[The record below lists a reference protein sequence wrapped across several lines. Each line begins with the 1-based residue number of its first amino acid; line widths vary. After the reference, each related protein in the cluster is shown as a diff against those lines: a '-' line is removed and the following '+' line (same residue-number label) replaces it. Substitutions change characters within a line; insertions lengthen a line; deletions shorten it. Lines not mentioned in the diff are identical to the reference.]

1 MNRIAIAYRKGLR
14 DSLHFFDA
22 DDPKA
27 SVAKMRETVSKISKE
42 IKKAESD
49 PSPEVKAWA
58 KDQQKTLS
66 EASKELAL
74 ISSGDQPIGRLK
86 RLKIKIAEDLA
97 KTKEFYKMIKKK
109 GGNSAY
115 FNLLGATAVLI
126 AFCVY
131 SYGSLLSSIV
141 DLTKT
146 IIKRVIR
153 ARDEKASAASA
164 TEDAYLG
171 GFKDSISFCDGL
183 DFRSAR
189 EKIKEKLDQVRNK
202 LKKAAS
208 NANGKMK
215 SWYERQDT
223 ILAKLT
229 KKIWDRLTIRPR
241 QLMAMRETF
250 VKEMEQLKKTLSII
264 RDGLKKNA
272 PSLLYLETAT
282 LIGVPILILS
292 NIIQAILWH
301 LELKSMEDLEDPF
314 GFKELNKKMRNIQE
328 RSAQAAEEFS
338 RRWEKL

>member
-1 MNRIAIAYRKGLR
+1 M
-14 DSLHFFDA
+14 
-22 DDPKA
+22 
-27 SVAKMRETVSKISKE
+27 SKE

-66 EASKELAL
+66 EASRELEL

-109 GGNSAY
+109 AGNYAY

-126 AFCVY
+126 TFCVY

-153 ARDEKASAASA
+153 ARAEKASAESA

-189 EKIKEKLDQVRNK
+189 EKIKEKLGQVRNK
-202 LKKAAS
+202 LKEAAS
-208 NANGKMK
+208 KANGKMK

-229 KKIWDRLTIRPR
+229 KKILDRLTIRPR
-241 QLMAMRETF
+241 QLMAMRETY

-264 RDGLKKNA
+264 RDGLKTNA

-292 NIIQAILWH
+292 NIIKQILWN
-301 LELKSMEDLEDPF
+301 LELKHMEDPF
-314 GFKELNKKMRNIQE
+314 GFNELNKKMRNIQE

>member
-1 MNRIAIAYRKGLR
+1 MNSVAIAYKKGFR
-14 DSLHFFDA
+14 NSLHFFDA
-22 DDPKA
+22 DDLKA
-27 SVAKMRETVSKISKE
+27 SVAKMRETVSKMSKE

-109 GGNSAY
+109 AGNFEY
-115 FNLLGATAVLI
+115 FNLLVATAVLI
-126 AFCVY
+126 TFCIY

-153 ARDEKASAASA
+153 ARAEKSSAASA
-164 TEDAYLG
+164 TKDAYLG

-183 DFRSAR
+183 DFQNAR

-208 NANGKMK
+208 KANGKMK

-229 KKIWDRLTIRPR
+229 KKIWNLLTIRPR
-241 QLMAMRETF
+241 QLIAMKETY

-272 PSLLYLETAT
+272 PSLLYLETAA
-282 LIGVPILILS
+282 LIGIPILILS
-292 NIIQAILWH
+292 NIIKQILWN
-301 LELKSMEDLEDPF
+301 LKIHPV
-314 GFKELNKKMRNIQE
+314 KETVNTFNEFNENIRNIQE
-328 RSAQAAEEFS
+328 RAAQAAEEFS

>member
-1 MNRIAIAYRKGLR
+1 
-14 DSLHFFDA
+14 
-22 DDPKA
+22 
-27 SVAKMRETVSKISKE
+27 
-42 IKKAESD
+42 
-49 PSPEVKAWA
+49 
-58 KDQQKTLS
+58 
-66 EASKELAL
+66 
-74 ISSGDQPIGRLK
+74 
-86 RLKIKIAEDLA
+86 
-97 KTKEFYKMIKKK
+97 MI
-109 GGNSAY
+109 
-115 FNLLGATAVLI
+115 I
-126 AFCVY
+126 FCVY

-146 IIKRVIR
+146 IVKRVIR
-153 ARDEKASAASA
+153 ARAEKASAASA

-189 EKIKEKLDQVRNK
+189 EKIKEKLDQARNK

-208 NANGKMK
+208 KANGKMK

-229 KKIWDRLTIRPR
+229 KKILDRLTIRPR
-241 QLMAMRETF
+241 QLMAMRETY

-272 PSLLYLETAT
+272 PSILYLEIAT
-282 LIGVPILILS
+282 IIGVPILILS
-292 NIIQAILWH
+292 SIIQKILWD
-301 LELKSMEDLEDPF
+301 LKVRPV
-314 GFKELNKKMRNIQE
+314 KETVNMFNEFNEKIRNIQE

>member
-1 MNRIAIAYRKGLR
+1 MNSIAIAYKKGFR
-14 DSLHFFDA
+14 NSLHFFDA

-27 SVAKMRETVSKISKE
+27 SVSKMRETVSKMSKE
-42 IKKAESD
+42 IKKAESN
-49 PSPEVKAWA
+49 PSPDVKAWA
-58 KDQQKTLS
+58 KDQQKSLS

-109 GGNSAY
+109 AGNYAY

-153 ARDEKASAASA
+153 ARAEKASAASA

-202 LKKAAS
+202 LNKAAS
-208 NANGKMK
+208 KANGKMK

-241 QLMAMRETF
+241 QLVAMKETF
-250 VKEMEQLKKTLSII
+250 VKEMEQLKRTLSII

-292 NIIQAILWH
+292 NIIQKILWN
-301 LELKSMEDLEDPF
+301 LELKNMRDPF
-314 GFKELNKKMRNIQE
+314 GFNEFNKKMRNIQE

>member
-1 MNRIAIAYRKGLR
+1 MNSIAIAYKKGFR
-14 DSLHFFDA
+14 NSLHFFDA

-27 SVAKMRETVSKISKE
+27 SVSKMRETVSKMSKE

-58 KDQQKTLS
+58 KDQQKSLS

-109 GGNSAY
+109 AGNYAY
-115 FNLLGATAVLI
+115 FNLLGATAVMI

-153 ARDEKASAASA
+153 ARAEKASAASA

-202 LKKAAS
+202 LKEAAS
-208 NANGKMK
+208 KANGKMK

-241 QLMAMRETF
+241 QLMAMKETY

-264 RDGLKKNA
+264 RDSLKKNA

-282 LIGVPILILS
+282 YIGVPILILS
-292 NIIQAILWH
+292 SIIKQILWN
-301 LELKSMEDLEDPF
+301 LELKSMKDPF
-314 GFKELNKKMRNIQE
+314 GFDELNKKMRNIQE
-328 RSAQAAEEFS
+328 RAAQAAEEFS

>member
-1 MNRIAIAYRKGLR
+1 MNSVAIAYKKGFR
-14 DSLHFFDA
+14 NSLHFFDA

-27 SVAKMRETVSKISKE
+27 SVAKMRETVSKMSKE
-42 IKKAESD
+42 IKKAESN

-86 RLKIKIAEDLA
+86 RLKIKIAEDLS
-97 KTKEFYKMIKKK
+97 KTKEFYKLIKKK
-109 GGNSAY
+109 GGNYAY

-146 IIKRVIR
+146 IIKRIIKAR
-153 ARDEKASAASA
+153 AEKSSSESA

-189 EKIKEKLDQVRNK
+189 EKIKEKLGQVSNK

-208 NANGKMK
+208 KANGKMK

-229 KKIWDRLTIRPR
+229 KKIWDLLTIRPR

-250 VKEMEQLKKTLSII
+250 VKEMEQIKRALSIV
-264 RDGLKKNA
+264 RDALKKNA
-272 PSLLYLETAT
+272 PSLFYLETAT

-292 NIIQAILWH
+292 SIIQKILLH
-301 LELKSMEDLEDPF
+301 LEFKSMGDPEDPF

>member
-1 MNRIAIAYRKGLR
+1 MNSVAIAYKKGFR
-14 DSLHFFDA
+14 NSLHFFDA

-27 SVAKMRETVSKISKE
+27 SVSKMRETVSKMSKE

-74 ISSGDQPIGRLK
+74 ISAGDQPIGRLK

-97 KTKEFYKMIKKK
+97 KTKEFYKMVKKK
-109 GGNSAY
+109 AGNYAY

-153 ARDEKASAASA
+153 ARAEKASAASS

-183 DFRSAR
+183 DFQNAR

-208 NANGKMK
+208 KANGKMK
-215 SWYERQDT
+215 SWYERQDA

-241 QLMAMRETF
+241 QLIAMKETY

-272 PSLLYLETAT
+272 PSLLYLEIAT
-282 LIGVPILILS
+282 IIGVPILILS
-292 NIIQAILWH
+292 NIIKQILWN
-301 LELKSMEDLEDPF
+301 LKIHPV
-314 GFKELNKKMRNIQE
+314 KETVNTFNEFNENIRNIQE
-328 RSAQAAEEFS
+328 RSARAAEEFS

>member
-1 MNRIAIAYRKGLR
+1 MNSVAVAYKKGFR
-14 DSLHFFDA
+14 NSLHFFDA

-27 SVAKMRETVSKISKE
+27 SVAKMREMVSKMSKE

-58 KDQQKTLS
+58 KDQQKSLS

-97 KTKEFYKMIKKK
+97 KTKEFYKMVKKS
-109 GGNSAY
+109 GNSAY
-115 FNLLGATAVLI
+115 FNLLAGTATMI

-153 ARDEKASAASA
+153 ARAEKASAASA

-189 EKIKEKLDQVRNK
+189 EKIKEKLDQARNK

-208 NANGKMK
+208 KANGKMK

-229 KKIWDRLTIRPR
+229 KKIWDLLTIRPR
-241 QLMAMRETF
+241 QLMAMRETY
-250 VKEMEQLKKTLSII
+250 VKEMEQLKKTLLII
-264 RDGLKKNA
+264 RDAGKKHA
-272 PSLLYLETAT
+272 PSLLYLEIAT
-282 LIGVPILILS
+282 IIGVPILILS
-292 NIIQAILWH
+292 NIIKQILWN
-301 LELKSMEDLEDPF
+301 LKIHPI
-314 GFKELNKKMRNIQE
+314 KETVNTFNEFNKNIRNIQE

-338 RRWEKL
+338 KRWEKL

>member
-1 MNRIAIAYRKGLR
+1 M
-14 DSLHFFDA
+14 
-22 DDPKA
+22 
-27 SVAKMRETVSKISKE
+27 SKE

-74 ISSGDQPIGRLK
+74 ISAGDQPIGRLK

-97 KTKEFYKMIKKK
+97 KTKEFYKMVKKK
-109 GGNSAY
+109 AGNYAY

-153 ARDEKASAASA
+153 ARAEKASAASA

-183 DFRSAR
+183 DFQNAR

-208 NANGKMK
+208 KANGKMK

-241 QLMAMRETF
+241 QLIAMKETY

-272 PSLLYLETAT
+272 PSILYLEIAT
-282 LIGVPILILS
+282 IIGVPILILS
-292 NIIQAILWH
+292 NIIKQILWN
-301 LELKSMEDLEDPF
+301 LKIHPV
-314 GFKELNKKMRNIQE
+314 KETVNTFNEFNENIRNIQE

>member
-1 MNRIAIAYRKGLR
+1 MNSVAIAYKKGFR
-14 DSLHFFDA
+14 NSLHFFDA

-27 SVAKMRETVSKISKE
+27 SVAKMRETVSKMSKE
-42 IKKAESD
+42 IKKAESN

-66 EASKELAL
+66 EASRELEL

-109 GGNSAY
+109 AGNYAY

-146 IIKRVIR
+146 IIKRVIKAR
-153 ARDEKASAASA
+153 AEKASAESA

-202 LKKAAS
+202 LKNAAS
-208 NANGKMK
+208 KANGKMK

-229 KKIWDRLTIRPR
+229 KKILDRLTIRPR
-241 QLMAMRETF
+241 QLMAMRETY
-250 VKEMEQLKKTLSII
+250 VKEMEQLKRTLSII
-264 RDGLKKNA
+264 RDSLKKNA
-272 PSLLYLETAT
+272 PSLFYLETAT

-292 NIIQAILWH
+292 SIIQKILWN
-301 LELKSMEDLEDPF
+301 LEFKRMRDPDPF
-314 GFKELNKKMRNIQE
+314 GFNELNKKMRNIQE

>member
-1 MNRIAIAYRKGLR
+1 MNSVAVAYGKGFR
-14 DSLHFFDA
+14 NSLHFYDA

-27 SVAKMRETVSKISKE
+27 SVSKMRETVSKMSKE

-97 KTKEFYKMIKKK
+97 KTKDFYKLVKKS
-109 GGNSAY
+109 GNSAY
-115 FNLLGATAVLI
+115 FNLLAGTAAMI
-126 AFCVY
+126 TFCVY

-146 IIKRVIR
+146 IIKRVIKAR
-153 ARDEKASAASA
+153 AEKASAASA

-189 EKIKEKLDQVRNK
+189 EKIKEKLGQVRNK
-202 LKKAAS
+202 LKEAAS
-208 NANGKMK
+208 KANGKMK

-229 KKIWDRLTIRPR
+229 KKILDRLTIRPR
-241 QLMAMRETF
+241 QLMAMRETY
-250 VKEMEQLKKTLSII
+250 VKEMEQLKKTLLMI
-264 RDGLKKNA
+264 RDAGKKHA
-272 PSLLYLETAT
+272 PSLLYLEIAT

-292 NIIQAILWH
+292 NIIKQILWN
-301 LELKSMEDLEDPF
+301 LKIQPV
-314 GFKELNKKMRNIQE
+314 KETVNTFNEFNEKIRNIQE

>member
-1 MNRIAIAYRKGLR
+1 MNSAAIAYKKGFRNSLR
-14 DSLHFFDA
+14 FFDA

-27 SVAKMRETVSKISKE
+27 SVSKMRETVSKMSKE

-58 KDQQKTLS
+58 KEQQKTLS

-97 KTKEFYKMIKKK
+97 KTKEFYKMVKKS
-109 GGNSAY
+109 GNSAY
-115 FNLLGATAVLI
+115 FNLLAGTASMIV
-126 AFCVY
+126 FCVY

-146 IIKRVIR
+146 IVKRVIR
-153 ARDEKASAASA
+153 SRAEKASAASA

-189 EKIKEKLDQVRNK
+189 EKIKEKLDQARNK

-208 NANGKMK
+208 KANGKMK

-229 KKIWDRLTIRPR
+229 KKILDRLTIRPR
-241 QLMAMRETF
+241 QLMAMRETY

-272 PSLLYLETAT
+272 PSILYLEIAT
-282 LIGVPILILS
+282 IIGVPILILS
-292 NIIQAILWH
+292 SIIQKILWD
-301 LELKSMEDLEDPF
+301 LKVRPV
-314 GFKELNKKMRNIQE
+314 KETVNMFNEFNEKIRNIQE

>member
-1 MNRIAIAYRKGLR
+1 MNSVAIAYKKGFR
-14 DSLHFFDA
+14 NSLHFFDA
-22 DDPKA
+22 DEPKS
-27 SVAKMRETVSKISKE
+27 SVAKMRETVSKMSKE

-74 ISSGDQPIGRLK
+74 ISAGDQPIGRLK

-97 KTKEFYKMIKKK
+97 KTKEFYKMVKKK
-109 GGNSAY
+109 AGNYAY

-153 ARDEKASAASA
+153 ARAEKASASSA

-183 DFRSAR
+183 DFQNAR

-208 NANGKMK
+208 KANGKMK

-229 KKIWDRLTIRPR
+229 KKIWDCLTIRPR
-241 QLMAMRETF
+241 QLIAMKETY

-272 PSLLYLETAT
+272 PSILYLEIAT
-282 LIGVPILILS
+282 IIGVPILILS
-292 NIIQAILWH
+292 NIIKQILWK
-301 LELKSMEDLEDPF
+301 LKIHPV
-314 GFKELNKKMRNIQE
+314 KETVNTFNEFNENIRNIQE

>member
-1 MNRIAIAYRKGLR
+1 MSSIAIAYKKGFR
-14 DSLHFFDA
+14 NSLHFFDA

-27 SVAKMRETVSKISKE
+27 SVAKMRETVSKMSKE

-97 KTKEFYKMIKKK
+97 KTKEFYKMVKKK
-109 GGNSAY
+109 AGNYAY

-153 ARDEKASAASA
+153 ARAEKASAASA

-202 LKKAAS
+202 LKEAAS
-208 NANGKMK
+208 KANGKMK

-229 KKIWDRLTIRPR
+229 KKIWDRLTTRPR
-241 QLMAMRETF
+241 QLMAMKETY

-292 NIIQAILWH
+292 NIIKQILWN
-301 LELKSMEDLEDPF
+301 LKIHPV
-314 GFKELNKKMRNIQE
+314 KETVNTFNEFNENIRNIQE

>member
-1 MNRIAIAYRKGLR
+1 MNSVAIAYKKGFR
-14 DSLHFFDA
+14 NSLHFFDA

-27 SVAKMRETVSKISKE
+27 SVAKMRETVSKMSKE

-58 KDQQKTLS
+58 KDQQKSLS

-86 RLKIKIAEDLA
+86 RLKIKIVEDLA

-109 GGNSAY
+109 AGNYAY

-153 ARDEKASAASA
+153 ARAEKASAASA

-183 DFRSAR
+183 DLRSAR
-189 EKIKEKLDQVRNK
+189 EKIKEKLGQVRNK
-202 LKKAAS
+202 LKEAAS
-208 NANGKMK
+208 KANGKMK

-229 KKIWDRLTIRPR
+229 KKILDRLTIRPR

-264 RDGLKKNA
+264 RDALKKNA

-292 NIIQAILWH
+292 NIIKQILWN
-301 LELKSMEDLEDPF
+301 LELKAMEDPF
-314 GFKELNKKMRNIQE
+314 GFNELNKKMRNIQE

>member
-1 MNRIAIAYRKGLR
+1 MNRIAIAYKKGFR
-14 DSLHFFDA
+14 NSLHFFDA
-22 DDPKA
+22 DDPKS
-27 SVAKMRETVSKISKE
+27 SVAKMRETVSKMSRE

-97 KTKEFYKMIKKK
+97 KTKEFYKMVKKK
-109 GGNSAY
+109 AGNYAY

-153 ARDEKASAASA
+153 ARAEKASAASA

-183 DFRSAR
+183 DFQNAR

-208 NANGKMK
+208 KANGKMK

-241 QLMAMRETF
+241 QLIAMKETY

-272 PSLLYLETAT
+272 PSLLYLEIAT
-282 LIGVPILILS
+282 IIGVPILILS
-292 NIIQAILWH
+292 NIIKQILWN
-301 LELKSMEDLEDPF
+301 LKIHPV
-314 GFKELNKKMRNIQE
+314 KETVNTFNEFNENIRNIQE

>member
-1 MNRIAIAYRKGLR
+1 MSSIAIAYKKGFR
-14 DSLHFFDA
+14 NSLHFFDA

-27 SVAKMRETVSKISKE
+27 SVAKMRETVSKMSKE

-97 KTKEFYKMIKKK
+97 KTKEFYKMVKKK
-109 GGNSAY
+109 AGNYAY

-153 ARDEKASAASA
+153 ARAEKASAASA

-202 LKKAAS
+202 LKEAAS
-208 NANGKMK
+208 KANGKMK

-229 KKIWDRLTIRPR
+229 KKIWDRLTTRPR
-241 QLMAMRETF
+241 QLMAMKETY

-272 PSLLYLETAT
+272 PRLLYLETAT

-292 NIIQAILWH
+292 NIIKQILWN
-301 LELKSMEDLEDPF
+301 LKIHPV
-314 GFKELNKKMRNIQE
+314 KETVNTFNEFNENIRNIQE

>member
-1 MNRIAIAYRKGLR
+1 MNSVAIAYKKGFR
-14 DSLHFFDA
+14 NSLHFFDA

-27 SVAKMRETVSKISKE
+27 SVAKMRETVSKMSKE

-109 GGNSAY
+109 AGNYAY

-126 AFCVY
+126 TFCVY

-153 ARDEKASAASA
+153 ARAEKASAASA

-183 DFRSAR
+183 DFQNAR

-208 NANGKMK
+208 KANGKMK

-241 QLMAMRETF
+241 QLIAMKETYI
-250 VKEMEQLKKTLSII
+250 KEMEQLKKTLSII

-272 PSLLYLETAT
+272 PSILYLEIAT
-282 LIGVPILILS
+282 LIGIPILILS
-292 NIIQAILWH
+292 NIIEKILWN
-301 LELKSMEDLEDPF
+301 LKIHPV
-314 GFKELNKKMRNIQE
+314 KETVNMFNEFNENIRNIQE

-338 RRWEKL
+338 RRWGKL

>member
-1 MNRIAIAYRKGLR
+1 MNSAAIAYRKGLR
-14 DSLHFFDA
+14 DSLQFFDA

-27 SVAKMRETVSKISKE
+27 SVSKIRETVSKMSKE

-66 EASKELAL
+66 ETSKELAL

-97 KTKEFYKMIKKK
+97 KTKEFYKMVKKS
-109 GGNSAY
+109 GNSAY
-115 FNLLGATAVLI
+115 FNLLGGTAVLI

-131 SYGSLLSSIV
+131 SYGSLLSIIV

-146 IIKRVIR
+146 IIKRVIK
-153 ARDEKASAASA
+153 ARSEKARSASA

-208 NANGKMK
+208 RANGKMK

-229 KKIWDRLTIRPR
+229 KKIWDLLTIRPR
-241 QLMAMRETF
+241 QLMAMRETY
-250 VKEMEQLKKTLSII
+250 VKEMEQLKKTLLMI
-264 RDGLKKNA
+264 RDAGKKYA
-272 PSLLYLETAT
+272 PSLLYLEIAAI
-282 LIGVPILILS
+282 IGVPILILS
-292 NIIQAILWH
+292 NIIKQILWN
-301 LELKSMEDLEDPF
+301 LKIHPV
-314 GFKELNKKMRNIQE
+314 KETVNTFNEFNENIRNIQE
-328 RSAQAAEEFS
+328 RVAQAAEEFS

>member
-1 MNRIAIAYRKGLR
+1 MNSTAIAYRKGFR
-14 DSLHFFDA
+14 NSLNFFDA
-22 DDPKA
+22 NDPKA
-27 SVAKMRETVSKISKE
+27 SVSKMRETVSKMSKE

-74 ISSGDQPIGRLK
+74 ISSGDQPVGRLK

-97 KTKEFYKMIKKK
+97 KTKEFYKMVKKS
-109 GGNSAY
+109 GNSAY
-115 FNLLGATAVLI
+115 FNLLGGTAVLI
-126 AFCVY
+126 TFCVY
-131 SYGSLLSSIV
+131 SYGSLLSRIV

-146 IIKRVIR
+146 IIKRVIKAR
-153 ARDEKASAASA
+153 AEKARAASA

-208 NANGKMK
+208 KANGKMK

-241 QLMAMRETF
+241 QLMAMRETY
-250 VKEMEQLKKTLSII
+250 VKEMEQLKKTLLMS
-264 RDGLKKNA
+264 RDAVKKYA
-272 PSLLYLETAT
+272 PSLLYLEIAVI
-282 LIGVPILILS
+282 IGVPILILS
-292 NIIQAILWH
+292 NIIEQILWN
-301 LELKSMEDLEDPF
+301 LKIHPV
-314 GFKELNKKMRNIQE
+314 KETVNTFNEFNEKIRNIQE

>member
-1 MNRIAIAYRKGLR
+1 MNSIAIAYKKGFR
-14 DSLHFFDA
+14 NSLHFFDA

-27 SVAKMRETVSKISKE
+27 SVAKMRETVSKMSKE

-74 ISSGDQPIGRLK
+74 ISAGDQPIGRLK

-97 KTKEFYKMIKKK
+97 KTKEFYKMVKKK
-109 GGNSAY
+109 AGNYAY

-126 AFCVY
+126 TFCVY

-153 ARDEKASAASA
+153 ARAEKASAASA

-183 DFRSAR
+183 DFQNAR

-208 NANGKMK
+208 KANGKMK

-241 QLMAMRETF
+241 QLIAMKETY

-272 PSLLYLETAT
+272 PSILYLEIAT
-282 LIGVPILILS
+282 IIGVPILILS
-292 NIIQAILWH
+292 NIIKQILWN
-301 LELKSMEDLEDPF
+301 LKIHPV
-314 GFKELNKKMRNIQE
+314 KETVNTFNEFNENIRNIQE

>member
-1 MNRIAIAYRKGLR
+1 MNSIAIAYKKGFR
-14 DSLHFFDA
+14 NSLHFFDA
-22 DDPKA
+22 DDSNA
-27 SVAKMRETVSKISKE
+27 SVAKMRETVSKMSKE

-115 FNLLGATAVLI
+115 FNLLAGTFVMI
-126 AFCVY
+126 AFCIY

-146 IIKRVIR
+146 IIKRVIKAR
-153 ARDEKASAASA
+153 AEKASAASA

-189 EKIKEKLDQVRNK
+189 EKIKEKLGQVRNK
-202 LKKAAS
+202 LKEAAS
-208 NANGKMK
+208 KANGKMK

-241 QLMAMRETF
+241 QLMAMGETF

-264 RDGLKKNA
+264 RDAMKKNA
-272 PSLLYLETAT
+272 PIMLYLETAT
-282 LIGVPILILS
+282 LIAVPILILS
-292 NIIQAILWH
+292 SIIQKILWN
-301 LELKSMEDLEDPF
+301 LELKHMRDPDMF
-314 GFKELNKKMRNIQE
+314 GFNELNKKMRNIQE

>member
-1 MNRIAIAYRKGLR
+1 MNSAAIAYRKGFR
-14 DSLHFFDA
+14 DSLRFFDS

-27 SVAKMRETVSKISKE
+27 SVAKMRETVSKMSKE

-58 KDQQKTLS
+58 KDQQKSLS

-115 FNLLGATAVLI
+115 FNLLAGTFVMI

-146 IIKRVIR
+146 IIKRVIKAR
-153 ARDEKASAASA
+153 AEKASEASA

-189 EKIKEKLDQVRNK
+189 EKIKEKLGQVRNK
-202 LKKAAS
+202 LKEAAS
-208 NANGKMK
+208 KANGKMK

-292 NIIQAILWH
+292 NIIKQILWN
-301 LELKSMEDLEDPF
+301 LELKAMEDPF
-314 GFKELNKKMRNIQE
+314 GFNELNKKMRNIQE

-338 RRWEKL
+338 RRWGKP

>member
-1 MNRIAIAYRKGLR
+1 MNSIAIAYKKGFR
-14 DSLHFFDA
+14 NSLHFFDA

-27 SVAKMRETVSKISKE
+27 SVAKMRETVSKMSKE

-74 ISSGDQPIGRLK
+74 ISAGDQPIGRLK

-97 KTKEFYKMIKKK
+97 KTKEFYKMVKKK
-109 GGNSAY
+109 AGNYAY

-153 ARDEKASAASA
+153 ARAEKASAASA

-183 DFRSAR
+183 DFQNAR

-208 NANGKMK
+208 KANGKMK

-229 KKIWDRLTIRPR
+229 KKIWNRLTIRPR
-241 QLMAMRETF
+241 QLIAMKETY

-272 PSLLYLETAT
+272 PSILYLEIAT
-282 LIGVPILILS
+282 IIGVPILILS
-292 NIIQAILWH
+292 NIIKQILWN
-301 LELKSMEDLEDPF
+301 LKIHPV
-314 GFKELNKKMRNIQE
+314 KETVNTFNEFNENIRNIQE

>member
-1 MNRIAIAYRKGLR
+1 MNSVAIAYKKGFR
-14 DSLHFFDA
+14 NSLHFFDA

-27 SVAKMRETVSKISKE
+27 SVAKMRETVSKMSKE
-42 IKKAESD
+42 IKKAESN

-66 EASKELAL
+66 EASRELEL
-74 ISSGDQPIGRLK
+74 ISSGDQPIWRLK

-109 GGNSAY
+109 AGNYGY
-115 FNLLGATAVLI
+115 FNLLAATAVLI

-146 IIKRVIR
+146 IIKRVIKAR
-153 ARDEKASAASA
+153 AEKASAKSA

-189 EKIKEKLDQVRNK
+189 ENIKEKLDQVRNK
-202 LKKAAS
+202 LKNAAS
-208 NANGKMK
+208 KANGKMK

-229 KKIWDRLTIRPR
+229 KKILDRLTIRPR
-241 QLMAMRETF
+241 QLMAMMETF
-250 VKEMEQLKKTLSII
+250 VKEMEQLKRTLSII

-292 NIIQAILWH
+292 NIIQKILWN
-301 LELKSMEDLEDPF
+301 LKIHPV
-314 GFKELNKKMRNIQE
+314 KETVNTFNEFNENIRNIQE

-338 RRWEKL
+338 RRWKKL

>member
-1 MNRIAIAYRKGLR
+1 MNRIAIAYKKGFR
-14 DSLHFFDA
+14 NSLHFFDA

-27 SVAKMRETVSKISKE
+27 SVAKMRETVSKMSKE

-74 ISSGDQPIGRLK
+74 ISAGDQPIGRLK

-97 KTKEFYKMIKKK
+97 KTKEFYKMVKKK
-109 GGNSAY
+109 AGNYAY

-153 ARDEKASAASA
+153 ARAEKASAASA

-183 DFRSAR
+183 DFQNAR

-208 NANGKMK
+208 KANGKMK

-241 QLMAMRETF
+241 QLIAMKETY

-272 PSLLYLETAT
+272 PSKLYLEIAT
-282 LIGVPILILS
+282 IIGVPILILS
-292 NIIQAILWH
+292 NIIKQILWN
-301 LELKSMEDLEDPF
+301 LKIRPV
-314 GFKELNKKMRNIQE
+314 KETVNTFNEFNENIRNIQE

>member
-1 MNRIAIAYRKGLR
+1 MNSVAIAYKKGFR
-14 DSLHFFDA
+14 NSLHFFDA

-27 SVAKMRETVSKISKE
+27 SVAKMRETVSKMSKE
-42 IKKAESD
+42 IKKAESES
-49 PSPEVKAWA
+49 SPEVKAWA

-109 GGNSAY
+109 AGNYAY

-126 AFCVY
+126 TFCVY

-153 ARDEKASAASA
+153 ARAEKASAASA

-183 DFRSAR
+183 DFQNAR

-208 NANGKMK
+208 KANGKMK

-241 QLMAMRETF
+241 QLIAMKETY

-282 LIGVPILILS
+282 IIGVPILILAS
-292 NIIQAILWH
+292 IIEEISLY
-301 LELKSMEDLEDPF
+301 LEFKSMKDPKDVF
-314 GFKELNKKMRNIQE
+314 GFNELNKKMRNIQE
-328 RSAQAAEEFS
+328 RAAQAAEEFS

>member
-1 MNRIAIAYRKGLR
+1 MNSIAIAYKKGFR
-14 DSLHFFDA
+14 NSLHFFDA
-22 DDPKA
+22 DDPKS
-27 SVAKMRETVSKISKE
+27 SVAKMRETVSKMSRE

-97 KTKEFYKMIKKK
+97 KTKEFYKMVKKK
-109 GGNSAY
+109 AGNYAY

-153 ARDEKASAASA
+153 ARAEKASAASA

-183 DFRSAR
+183 DFQNAR

-208 NANGKMK
+208 KANGKMK

-241 QLMAMRETF
+241 QLIAMKETY
-250 VKEMEQLKKTLSII
+250 VKEMEKLKKTLSII

-272 PSLLYLETAT
+272 PSLLYLEIAT
-282 LIGVPILILS
+282 IIGVPILILS
-292 NIIQAILWH
+292 NIIKQILWN
-301 LELKSMEDLEDPF
+301 LKIHPV
-314 GFKELNKKMRNIQE
+314 KETVNTFNEFNENIRNIQE

>member
-1 MNRIAIAYRKGLR
+1 MNSVAVAYKKGFR
-14 DSLHFFDA
+14 NSLHFFDA

-27 SVAKMRETVSKISKE
+27 SVAKMRETVSKMSKE

-58 KDQQKTLS
+58 KDQQKSLS

-97 KTKEFYKMIKKK
+97 KTKEFYKKVKKS
-109 GGNSAY
+109 GNSAY
-115 FNLLGATAVLI
+115 FNLLAGTFAMI

-146 IIKRVIR
+146 IIKRVIKAR
-153 ARDEKASAASA
+153 AEKASEASA

-189 EKIKEKLDQVRNK
+189 EKIKEKLDQARNK

-208 NANGKMK
+208 KANGKMK

-241 QLMAMRETF
+241 QLMAMKETY
-250 VKEMEQLKKTLSII
+250 VKEMEQLKRTLSII

-272 PSLLYLETAT
+272 PSMLYLEIAT
-282 LIGVPILILS
+282 LIGVPILILAS
-292 NIIQAILWH
+292 IIKKILWN
-301 LELKSMEDLEDPF
+301 LELKSMKDPEDMF
-314 GFKELNKKMRNIQE
+314 GFNELNKKMRNIQE

>member
-1 MNRIAIAYRKGLR
+1 MNSIAIAYKKGFR
-14 DSLHFFDA
+14 NSLHFFDA
-22 DDPKA
+22 DDPKS
-27 SVAKMRETVSKISKE
+27 SVAKMRETVSKMSRE

-97 KTKEFYKMIKKK
+97 KTKEFYKMVKKK
-109 GGNSAY
+109 AGNYAY

-153 ARDEKASAASA
+153 ARAEKASAASA

-183 DFRSAR
+183 DFQNAR

-208 NANGKMK
+208 KANGKMK

-241 QLMAMRETF
+241 QLIAMKETY

-272 PSLLYLETAT
+272 PSLLYLEIAT
-282 LIGVPILILS
+282 IIGVPILILS
-292 NIIQAILWH
+292 NIIEQILWN
-301 LELKSMEDLEDPF
+301 LKIRPV
-314 GFKELNKKMRNIQE
+314 KETVNMFNEFNENIRNIQE

>member
-1 MNRIAIAYRKGLR
+1 MNSVAVAYKKGFR
-14 DSLHFFDA
+14 SSLHFFDA

-27 SVAKMRETVSKISKE
+27 SVAKMRETVSKMSKE

-58 KDQQKTLS
+58 KDQQKSLS

-97 KTKEFYKMIKKK
+97 KTKEFYKMVKKK
-109 GGNSAY
+109 AGNYAY
-115 FNLLGATAVLI
+115 FNLLAGTAAMI

-153 ARDEKASAASA
+153 ARAEKASAASA

-208 NANGKMK
+208 KANGKMK

-241 QLMAMRETF
+241 QLMSMKETY
-250 VKEMEQLKKTLSII
+250 VKEMEQLKKTLSMV
-264 RDGLKKNA
+264 RDALKENA
-272 PSLLYLETAT
+272 PSLLYLEIAAI
-282 LIGVPILILS
+282 IGVPILILS
-292 NIIQAILWH
+292 NIIKQILWN
-301 LELKSMEDLEDPF
+301 LKIHPVEETVNTF
-314 GFKELNKKMRNIQE
+314 NEFNKNIRNIQE